1 MATTTSLSTS
11 PLELSRQIEWC
22 SLFLEHLDELATL
35 AWYLAADAKLAESII
50 LRTLKSLDSIP
61 FDTSQPVLT
70 FKQARDM
77 LITQGIAALNPGHDG
92 PRGSERLPL
101 REPLDLQR
109 LAFRMGQR
117 LLFSMGGERH
127 EA

>member
-1 MATTTSLSTS
+1 MAITTSLSTA
-11 PLELSRQIEWC
+11 PLEVSRQIEWC
-22 SLFLEHLDELATL
+22 SLFLEHLDEFATL
-35 AWYLAADAKLAESII
+35 AWYLVADAKLAESII

-77 LITQGIAALNPGHDG
+77 LITQGIAALNPGYGG
-92 PRGSERLPL
+92 PRCSEQLPL
-101 REPLDLQR
+101 CEPLDLER
-109 LAFRMGQR
+109 LASRMGQR
-117 LLFSMGGERH
+117 LLFSLGAERH